1 MARCAP
7 VQEHVRSRQVPAT
20 DDRWDVLVVGLRDPS
35 HANAV
40 MVVAE
45 LAHYASLPPADVQRM
60 LDEGALP
67 VLSNLDRAE
76 AERAAY
82 ELNELGAVVDLQLTD
97 AGSGVFP
104 VLKPDADRQI
114 GVAVGGLID
123 DSATPPTVG
132 ESLGGLP
139 EVEPDLEIPAAPRSR
154 LTPPRN
160 DGLSVTLGSEVHRM
174 PTGNHRPVV
183 MRGQGPEPIEA
194 SPYKEPVPR
203 HELLTDRGPPG
214 LGEEPLGSPQF
225 GERRPGEYGLH
236 NADVSRS
243 GRGAMHSSAGAPY
256 ERGEGPRASGGPG
269 GRRSSAAPSKPQP
282 RARAQTPAPT
292 PTKPRAQAQPQA
304 RTKKKS
310 RPNMD
315 GLLGEVGPSAA
326 PESPKLPRR
335 LERATAAAEQS
346 EASLELDFE
355 AAGIERPPPRFSSPP
370 SSSAVPRPVHQ
381 ADHSAGSMPRR
392 SRVNMGGTGA
402 SAGGYAGG
410 ETGGVV
416 DALRNDGVAALILG
430 LGIGLILSM
439 VLAIQLQRTNVRDD
453 IPALE
458 EELAA
463 SLSDPAGVEAGDR
476 RAVDVVEDELNEVL
490 DGIERK
496 FLLLWLGVG
505 LPVGVLLSRLRTL

>member
-1 MARCAP
+1 M
-7 VQEHVRSRQVPAT
+7 PAT

-60 LDEGALP
+60 LDEGELP

-214 LGEEPLGSPQF
+214 LGEEPLGSPQL

-243 GRGAMHSSAGAPY
+243 GRGAMHSSAGAP
-256 ERGEGPRASGGPG
+256 G
-269 GRRSSAAPSKPQP
+269 GRRSPASSSKPQPQP
-282 RARAQTPAPT
+282 RARAQTPAQT
-292 PTKPRAQAQPQA
+292 PTKPRAQA

-370 SSSAVPRPVHQ
+370 SSSAVPRPLHQ
-381 ADHSAGSMPRR
+381 VDHSASSMPRR

>member
-1 MARCAP
+1 M
-7 VQEHVRSRQVPAT
+7 PAT
-20 DDRWDVLVVGLRDPS
+20 DDRWDVLVVGVRDPS

-45 LAHYASLPPADVQRM
+45 LAHYASLPPSDVQRM
-60 LDEGALP
+60 LDEGELP

-104 VLKPDADRQI
+104 VLKPDADRQV

-132 ESLGGLP
+132 ESFGGLP

-154 LTPPRN
+154 PTPSRN

-183 MRGQGPEPIEA
+183 TRGQGPEPIEA
-194 SPYKEPVPR
+194 SPYVEPAPR
-203 HELLTDRGPPG
+203 HELLTDHGPPG
-214 LGEEPLGSPQF
+214 LGEEPILSPSL

-236 NADVSRS
+236 NADVPHA
-243 GRGAMHSSAGAPY
+243 GRGAPRSSAGAPY
-256 ERGEGPRASGGPG
+256 ERGAGPHAPSGPG
-269 GRRSSAAPSKPQP
+269 GRHSPATPSH
-282 RARAQTPAPT
+282 
-292 PTKPRAQAQPQA
+292 PRAQAQAQAQAHAKPRAQPQA
-304 RTKKKS
+304 RSKKKS
-310 RPNMD
+310 RPKMD
-315 GLLGEVGPSAA
+315 GLLGEVGPSAV

-355 AAGIERPPPRFSSPP
+355 AAGIERPPPRFSSP
-370 SSSAVPRPVHQ
+370 SASSAVPGPMHQ

-392 SRVNMGGTGA
+392 TRAAGIGGSGA
-402 SAGGYAGG
+402 SAGGYSGQDSQDM
-410 ETGGVV
+410 GGVV

-430 LGIGLILSM
+430 LGVGLVLSM
-439 VLAIQLQRTNVRDD
+439 VLAIQLQRTDVRDK
-453 IPALE
+453 IPPLE

-476 RAVDVVEDELNEVL
+476 REVDVVEGELHEALDE
-490 DGIERK
+490 IERK